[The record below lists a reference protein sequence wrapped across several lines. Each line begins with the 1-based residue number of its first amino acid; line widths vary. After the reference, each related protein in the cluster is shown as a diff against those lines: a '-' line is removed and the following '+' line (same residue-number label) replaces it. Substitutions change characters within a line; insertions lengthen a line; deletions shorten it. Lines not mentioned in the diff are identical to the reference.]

1 MAYTAENWPITA
13 ALLQFPGTDATGTEI
28 NDAEASAWAEVL
40 TEVKEA
46 GFTNADLTDSWV
58 RPGDLSP
65 ARLAEFKQTADN
77 VGIGIPVISAIRR
90 SVIEEG
96 NWEANLAYSHRTIDA
111 AAELGCEVVS
121 FGLHQ
126 AITASSRS
134 SSGSGPSKAT
144 RTRGDKETWDKAV
157 TRLRELGRHAA
168 EVGVLLSLEMYEDTY
183 LGTADSSVQL
193 VQDIGL
199 ANVGL
204 NPDIGNLIRL
214 HRPIEDWREMVAKTL
229 PYSNY
234 WHMKNYIRDEDVARD
249 TYVAMPAP
257 MESGL
262 INYREA
268 FKVALSVGFQ
278 GILCTEH
285 YGGDGLSVTASNQDY
300 LRRQVLPKTDG
311 YALGQSQ
318 VAQGRQQPAAA
329 ALASV
334 LSPHGAAA
342 RPIWGAGRTTGG
354 QIPLSSTSPTRI
366 R

>member
-1 MAYTAENWPITA
+1 VVYTAENWPITA
-13 ALLQFPGTDATGTEI
+13 ALLQFPATDAAGVHI
-28 NDAEASAWAEVL
+28 NDAEASVWADVL

-46 GFTNADLTDSWV
+46 GFANADLTDSWV
-58 RPGDLSP
+58 RPGDLGTK
-65 ARLAEFKQTADN
+65 RLAEFKQTAEE

-96 NWEANLAYSHRTIDA
+96 SWEANLAYSHRTIDA

-126 AITASSRS
+126 AITPEQQKQLWFWTVEGYKDPA
-134 SSGSGPSKAT
+134 
-144 RTRGDKETWDKAV
+144 GDAEAWNNAV

-183 LGTADSSVQL
+183 LGTADSSVRL

-204 NPDIGNLIRL
+204 NPDLGNLIRL
-214 HRPIEDWREMVAKTL
+214 HRPIEDWRDMVAKTL

-234 WHMKNYIRDEDVARD
+234 WHMKNYIRDEDRARD
-249 TYVAMPAP
+249 MYVTMPAP

-268 FKVALSVGFQ
+268 FKVALSAGFQ

-300 LRRQVLPKTDG
+300 LRRHVLPKTDG
-311 YALGQSQ
+311 YTLGSSQ
-318 VAQGRQQPAAA
+318 VAQGRQQPSAAE
-329 ALASV
+329 LTSV
-334 LSPHGAAA
+334 
-342 RPIWGAGRTTGG
+342 
-354 QIPLSSTSPTRI
+354 
-366 R
+366 

>member
-1 MAYTAENWPITA
+1 MSYTAENWPITG
-13 ALLQFPGTDATGTEI
+13 ALLPFPGTDSQGTHV
-28 NDAEASAWAEVL
+28 NDADVSVWTEVL

-46 GFTNADLTDSWV
+46 GFALADLTDSWV

-65 ARLAEFKQTADN
+65 AQLAEFKQTAAN
-77 VGIGIPVISAIRR
+77 VGIGLPAISAIRR
-90 SVIEEG
+90 SVIDER

-126 AITASSRS
+126 AITPEQQKQLWFWTVD
-134 SSGSGPSKAT
+134 GYKDPV
-144 RTRGDKETWDKAV
+144 GDKEAWGNAV
-157 TRLRELGRHAA
+157 ARFRELGRHAA
-168 EVGVLLSLEMYEDTY
+168 EAGILLSLEMYEDTF

-199 ANVGL
+199 DNVGL
-204 NPDIGNLIRL
+204 NPDTGNLIRL
-214 HRPIEDWREMVAKTL
+214 HRPIEDWREVLAKTL

-234 WHMKNYIRDEDVARD
+234 WHMKNYIRDEDVARG

-300 LRRQVLPKTDG
+300 LRRHVLPKTDG
-311 YALGQSQ
+311 YGLGQSK
-318 VAQGRQQPAAA
+318 VAQGRQQPAKTE
-329 ALASV
+329 
-334 LSPHGAAA
+334 PA
-342 RPIWGAGRTTGG
+342 RV
-354 QIPLSSTSPTRI
+354 
-366 R
+366 

>member
-1 MAYTAENWPITA
+1 LRYTADNWPITA
-13 ALLQFPGTDATGTEI
+13 ALLQFPSTDAEGVHVNE
-28 NDAEASAWAEVL
+28 AEASVWAEVL

-46 GFTNADLTDSWV
+46 GFANADLTDSWV
-58 RPGDLSP
+58 RPGDLGEE
-65 ARLAEFKQTADN
+65 RLAEFKQTADE

-90 SVIEEG
+90 SVIEESS
-96 NWEANLAYSHRTIDA
+96 WEANLAYSHRTIDA

-126 AITASSRS
+126 AITAEQQKQLWFWTVE
-134 SSGSGPSKAT
+134 GYKDPVGN
-144 RTRGDKETWDKAV
+144 KEAWNNAV
-157 TRLRELGRHAA
+157 SRLRELGRHAA

-183 LGTADSSVQL
+183 LGTADTSVQL

-204 NPDIGNLIRL
+204 NPDLGNLIRL

-249 TYVAMPAP
+249 VYVTMPAP

-268 FKVALSVGFQ
+268 FKLALSVGFQ

-300 LRRQVLPKTDG
+300 LRRHVLPKTEG
-311 YALGQSQ
+311 YALGRSQ
-318 VAQGRQQPAAA
+318 VAQGRQQPSTPE
-329 ALASV
+329 LTSV
-334 LSPHGAAA
+334 
-342 RPIWGAGRTTGG
+342 
-354 QIPLSSTSPTRI
+354 
-366 R
+366 

>member
-1 MAYTAENWPITA
+1 MAYTAETWPITA
-13 ALLQFPGTDATGTEI
+13 ALLQFPGTDATGQHI
-28 NDAEASAWAEVL
+28 NDADASAWAEVL
-40 TEVKEA
+40 QEVKDA
-46 GFTNADLTDSWV
+46 GFANADLTDSWV
-58 RPGDLSP
+58 RPGDLGKE
-65 ARLAEFKQTADN
+65 RLSEFKQTAEH

-90 SVIEEG
+90 SVIHTRDWAE
-96 NWEANLAYSHRTIDA
+96 NLAYSHRTIDA

-126 AITASSRS
+126 AITAEQQKQLWFWTVE
-134 SSGSGPSKAT
+134 GYKDPV
-144 RTRGDKETWDKAV
+144 GDKEAWGNAV
-157 TRLRELGRHAA
+157 TRLRELGEHAA
-168 EVGVLLSLEMYEDTY
+168 EAGILLSLEMYEDTY

-204 NPDIGNLIRL
+204 NPDLGNLIRL

-249 TYVAMPAP
+249 SYITMPAP

-268 FKVALSVGFQ
+268 FKLALSVGFQ

-285 YGGDGLSVTASNQDY
+285 YGGDGLSVTASNQEY
-300 LRRQVLPKTDG
+300 LRRQVLPKTEN
-311 YALGQSQ
+311 YVLGQSQ
-318 VAQGRQQPAAA
+318 VAQGRQQP
-329 ALASV
+329 S
-334 LSPHGAAA
+334 
-342 RPIWGAGRTTGG
+342 GRTESG
-354 QIPLSSTSPTRI
+354 STLPVASQLAGV
-366 R
+366 

>member
-13 ALLQFPGTDATGTEI
+13 ALLQFPGTDAQGTPI
-28 NDAEASAWAEVL
+28 NDADASAWAGVL
-40 TEVKEA
+40 TEVRDA

-58 RPGDLSP
+58 RPGDLSKE
-65 ARLAEFKQTADN
+65 RLAEFKQTAEN

-90 SVIEEG
+90 SVIEQG
-96 NWEANLAYSHRTIDA
+96 NWAENLEYSHRTIDA

-126 AITASSRS
+126 AITPEQQKHLWFWTVEGHRD
-134 SSGSGPSKAT
+134 PVD
-144 RTRGDKETWDKAV
+144 DKGVWDNAV

-193 VQDIGL
+193 VEDIGL

-204 NPDIGNLIRL
+204 NPDIGNLVRL
-214 HRPIEDWREMVAKTL
+214 HRPIEDWREMVSKTM

-234 WHMKNYIRDEDVARD
+234 WHVKNYIRDEDVARD

-268 FKVALSVGFQ
+268 FKAAIAAGFQ
-278 GILCTEH
+278 GIICTEH

-300 LRRQVLPKTDG
+300 LRRHVLPKEDG
-311 YALGQSQ
+311 YALGTSK
-318 VAQGRQQPAAA
+318 VAQGRQQPAGTG
-329 ALASV
+329 
-334 LSPHGAAA
+334 P
-342 RPIWGAGRTTGG
+342 AG
-354 QIPLSSTSPTRI
+354 S
-366 R
+366 

>member
-1 MAYTAENWPITA
+1 MAYTADNWPITA
-13 ALLQFPGTDATGTEI
+13 ALLQFPGTDAQGTQV
-28 NDAEASAWAEVL
+28 NDADASVWAEVL

-46 GFTNADLTDSWV
+46 GFANADLTDSWV
-58 RPGDLSP
+58 RPGDLSKE
-65 ARLAEFKQTADN
+65 RLAEFKQTAAN

-90 SVIEEG
+90 SVIEEAT
-96 NWEANLAYSHRTIDA
+96 WESNLAYSHRTIEA

-126 AITASSRS
+126 AITPEQQKQLWFWTVEGHKDPA
-134 SSGSGPSKAT
+134 
-144 RTRGDKETWDKAV
+144 GDHETWTNAV

-199 ANVGL
+199 DNVGL
-204 NPDIGNLIRL
+204 NPDLGNLIRL
-214 HRPIEDWREMVAKTL
+214 HRPIEDWREMVAKTM

-249 TYVAMPAP
+249 SYITMPAP

-268 FKVALSVGFQ
+268 FKVALASGYQ
-278 GILCTEH
+278 GIICAEH
-285 YGGDGLSVTASNQDY
+285 YGGDGLSVTARNQEY
-300 LRRQVLPKTDG
+300 LRRHVLPKHDG
-311 YALGQSQ
+311 YALGKSQ
-318 VAQGRQQPAAA
+318 VAQGRQQAAA
-329 ALASV
+329 FEPA
-334 LSPHGAAA
+334 
-342 RPIWGAGRTTGG
+342 
-354 QIPLSSTSPTRI
+354 TS
-366 R
+366 

>member
-1 MAYTAENWPITA
+1 MAYTAETWPITA
-13 ALLQFPGTDATGTEI
+13 ALLQFPGTDATGQHI
-28 NDAEASAWAEVL
+28 NDADASAWAEVL
-40 TEVKEA
+40 QEVKDA
-46 GFTNADLTDSWV
+46 GFANADLTDSWV
-58 RPGDLSP
+58 RPGDLSKE
-65 ARLAEFKQTADN
+65 RLAEFKQTAEH

-90 SVIEEG
+90 SVIHTRDWAE
-96 NWEANLAYSHRTIDA
+96 NLAYSHRTIDA

-126 AITASSRS
+126 AITAEQQKQLWFWTVE
-134 SSGSGPSKAT
+134 GYQDPV
-144 RTRGDKETWDKAV
+144 GDKEAWGNAV
-157 TRLRELGRHAA
+157 ARLRELGEHAA
-168 EVGVLLSLEMYEDTY
+168 EAGILLSLEMYEDTF

-204 NPDIGNLIRL
+204 NPDLGNLIRL

-249 TYVAMPAP
+249 SYITMPAP

-268 FKVALSVGFQ
+268 FKLALSVGFQ

-285 YGGDGLSVTASNQDY
+285 YGGDGLSVTASNQEY
-300 LRRQVLPKTDG
+300 LRRHVLPKTEN
-311 YALGQSQ
+311 YVLGQSQ
-318 VAQGRQQPAAA
+318 VAQGRQQ
-329 ALASV
+329 
-334 LSPHGAAA
+334 LS
-342 RPIWGAGRTTGG
+342 GRTESG
-354 QIPLSSTSPTRI
+354 PTQPVASQLAGV
-366 R
+366 

>member
-1 MAYTAENWPITA
+1 MIGTLAYTAENWPITA
-13 ALLQFPGTDATGTEI
+13 ALLQFPATDASGTHV
-28 NDAEASAWAEVL
+28 NDADASTWADVF

-46 GFTNADLTDSWV
+46 GFANADLTDSWV
-58 RPGDLSP
+58 RPGDLGKD
-65 ARLAEFKQTADN
+65 RLAEFKQTAEEA
-77 VGIGIPVISAIRR
+77 GLGLPVISAIRR

-126 AITASSRS
+126 AITPEQQKQLWFWTVEGYKDPA
-134 SSGSGPSKAT
+134 
-144 RTRGDKETWDKAV
+144 GDKEAWNNAV

-168 EVGVLLSLEMYEDTY
+168 EVGILLSLEMYEDTF

-199 ANVGL
+199 SNVGL
-204 NPDIGNLIRL
+204 NPDLGNLIRL
-214 HRPIEDWREMVAKTL
+214 HRPIEDWRDMVAKTL

-234 WHMKNYIRDEDVARD
+234 WHMKNYMRDEDVARD
-249 TYVAMPAP
+249 VYVTMPAP

-268 FKVALSVGFQ
+268 FKLALSAGFQ

-285 YGGDGLSVTASNQDY
+285 YGGDGLSVTASNQEY
-300 LRRQVLPKTDG
+300 LRRHVLPKTDG
-311 YALGQSQ
+311 YALGTSQ
-318 VAQGRQQPAAA
+318 VAQGRQQPTAAQ
-329 ALASV
+329 LTSV
-334 LSPHGAAA
+334 
-342 RPIWGAGRTTGG
+342 
-354 QIPLSSTSPTRI
+354 
-366 R
+366 

>member
-1 MAYTAENWPITA
+1 MSYTADNWPITA
-13 ALLQFPGTDATGTEI
+13 ALLQFPSTDAAGVHV
-28 NDAEASAWAEVL
+28 NDADASVWTEVL

-46 GFTNADLTDSWV
+46 GFANADLTDSWV
-58 RPGDLSP
+58 RPGDLGKE
-65 ARLAEFKQTADN
+65 RLAEFKQTAEE

-90 SVIEEG
+90 SVIEESS
-96 NWEANLAYSHRTIDA
+96 WEANLAYSHRTIDA

-126 AITASSRS
+126 AITPEQQKQLWFWAVE
-134 SSGSGPSKAT
+134 GYKDPV
-144 RTRGDKETWDKAV
+144 GDKEAWNNAV
-157 TRLRELGRHAA
+157 SRLRELGRHAA

-204 NPDIGNLIRL
+204 NPDLGNLIRL

-234 WHMKNYIRDEDVARD
+234 WHMKNYIRDEDVVRD
-249 TYVAMPAP
+249 VYVTMPAP

-268 FKVALSVGFQ
+268 FKLALSVGFQ

-300 LRRQVLPKTDG
+300 LRRHVLPKTDG
-311 YALGQSQ
+311 YALGRSQ
-318 VAQGRQQPAAA
+318 VAQGRQQPSTPE
-329 ALASV
+329 LTSV
-334 LSPHGAAA
+334 
-342 RPIWGAGRTTGG
+342 
-354 QIPLSSTSPTRI
+354 
-366 R
+366 